1 MSDAGEKKKILIQK
15 EVTINNILKAVALD
29 ISEEGMFVTVHAE
42 FLAGAFLDISFHI
55 DDTPLQVK
63 AVVQRSDPGI
73 GISVK
78 FIDLAPK
85 DFALIQKL
93 VERGSVTAPAEK
105 AEKKILLVD
114 DSTQSR
120 SIYKN
125 KLNLECFSVVE
136 ASNGV
141 EALKCLREMKPDIVI
156 LDLWMEGIDGFKILQ
171 LMSMNPE
178 LKRIPVIVLSAR
190 VIPADIE
197 KVISLG
203 AKDFLPKMTTSP
215 VKLAQKVKEVLSRK

>member
-1 MSDAGEKKKILIQK
+1 MSEAGGKKALVQK
-15 EVTINNILKAVALD
+15 DVIINGILKAVALD
-29 ISEEGMFVTVHAE
+29 ISEEGMYITVHAE
-42 FLAGAFLDISFHI
+42 FLAGASLDISFYI

-73 GISVK
+73 GIGVK
-78 FIDLAPK
+78 FISLAPK
-85 DFALIQKL
+85 DVTLIKKL
-93 VERGSVTAPAEK
+93 IELGSEAVPAEK

-120 SIYKN
+120 LIYKN
-125 KLNLECFSVVE
+125 KLNLEGFSVRE
-136 ASNGV
+136 ATNGV
-141 EALKCLREMKPDIVI
+141 EALKCLQEMKPDLVI

-178 LKRIPVIVLSAR
+178 LKKIPVIVLSAR

-203 AKDFLPKMTTSP
+203 AKDFLPKMTTTP
-215 VKLAQKVKEVLSRK
+215 IKLAQKVKEVLSMK

>member
-125 KLNLECFSVVE
+125 KLNLEGFSVVE

-203 AKDFLPKMTTSP
+203 AKDFLPKMTTTP
-215 VKLAQKVKEVLSRK
+215 VKLAQKVKEVLSTK

>member
-15 EVTINNILKAVALD
+15 AVTINNILKAVALD
-29 ISEEGMFVTVHAE
+29 ISEEGMYITVHAE
-42 FLAGAFLDISFHI
+42 FLPGASLDISFHI
-55 DDTPLQVK
+55 GDTPLQVK

-73 GISVK
+73 GIGAK
-78 FIDLAPK
+78 FIDLTPK
-85 DFALIQKL
+85 DLAIIKKL
-93 VERGSVTAPAEK
+93 VERGSDTASTDK

-114 DSTQSR
+114 DSAQSR

-125 KLNLECFSVVE
+125 KLTLEGFSVVE

-171 LMSMNPE
+171 LMNMNAE

-190 VIPADIE
+190 VVPSDIE

-203 AKDFLPKMTTSP
+203 AKDFLPKMTTTP

>member
-125 KLNLECFSVVE
+125 KLNLEGFSVVE

>member
-1 MSDAGEKKKILIQK
+1 MPDARETKKILLQK

-29 ISEEGMFVTVHAE
+29 ISEEGMYITVNAE
-42 FLAGAFLDISFHI
+42 FLAGAFLDISFQL
-55 DDTPLQVK
+55 DDTPFQVK

-73 GISVK
+73 GFAVK
-78 FIDLAPK
+78 FMNLSPK
-85 DFALIQKL
+85 DFALIKQCI
-93 VERGSVTAPAEK
+93 ERGPDAASARKT
-105 AEKKILLVD
+105 EKKILLVD
-114 DSTQSR
+114 DSAQSR
-120 SIYKN
+120 SIYRN
-125 KLNLECFSVVE
+125 KLNLEGFNVIE

-141 EALKCLREMKPDIVI
+141 EALKCLQETRPDLVV

-190 VIPADIE
+190 VVPADIE

-203 AKDFLPKMTTSP
+203 AKDYLPKMTTTP
-215 VKLAQKVKEVLSRK
+215 VKLTQKVKEVLAIQ